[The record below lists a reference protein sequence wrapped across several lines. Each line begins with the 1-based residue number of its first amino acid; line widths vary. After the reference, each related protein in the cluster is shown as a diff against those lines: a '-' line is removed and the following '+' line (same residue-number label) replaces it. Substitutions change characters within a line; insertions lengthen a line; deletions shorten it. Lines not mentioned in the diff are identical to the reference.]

1 MFSIMLSQK
10 LYMQVVSYNSLLFPR
25 RLSIK
30 HKDRFY
36 AMFQE
41 SECAKE
47 ETCEGAGEEKSRH
60 FTNIHRQT
68 RIERLFPAQLP

>member
-47 ETCEGAGEEKSRH
+47 ETCEGAGEEKSRAFH
-60 FTNIHRQT
+60 KYTQT
-68 RIERLFPAQLP
+68 KKE